1 MLILVFTGCKKM
13 DELHLNPNDQVVTNP
28 DQLFTFSVT
37 RGMGSYITN
46 VDVQYWMLMNW
57 TMYFGT
63 LGGVPA
69 GKEYELNS
77 GKDNLW
83 NELYSQAL
91 MNAREVVQ
99 LTSSDPSLVNKTA
112 IARIWQVYL
121 FQQATDLWGSIP
133 YSDALAG
140 ISGLNYSP
148 AYDKQEKIYGDLL
161 DELKNAAALLDQN
174 KSTFAGNTDPI
185 YSGNVTKW
193 RAFAN
198 SLRLRPAMRIR
209 FANAARAQQEVSE
222 LQSAPMINSNS
233 DNAIFPFNGEIK
245 NPLYEVIARQEDGG
259 KIYPSKFLI
268 DLLKS
273 LNDPRLKVV
282 AEVTALSVIIG
293 APDWNGVPDLVP
305 SNSPIWNGYATDGSD
320 VSAVGDWFNRQES
333 PGVLMSH
340 AEVCFLQSEAV
351 LAGWWSGDA
360 QQLYENGIRSAIESY
375 MDTTIS
381 NTQINTYLN
390 AVPAVTLENIITQ
403 KWISF
408 TYQNSYESY
417 AEYRRTGFPVL
428 KKFDGTPIDLAAFP
442 FRLTYPSSEVT
453 LNSVHYHEALSWQG
467 SDLVTTRVWWNQ

>member
-1 MLILVFTGCKKM
+1 
-13 DELHLNPNDQVVTNP
+13 
-28 DQLFTFSVT
+28 
-37 RGMGSYITN
+37 
-46 VDVQYWMLMNW
+46 
-57 TMYFGT
+57 YFGT

-209 FANAARAQQEVSE
+209 FANAAR
-222 LQSAPMINSNS
+222 
-233 DNAIFPFNGEIK
+233 
-245 NPLYEVIARQEDGG
+245 
-259 KIYPSKFLI
+259 
-268 DLLKS
+268 
-273 LNDPRLKVV
+273 
-282 AEVTALSVIIG
+282 
-293 APDWNGVPDLVP
+293 
-305 SNSPIWNGYATDGSD
+305 
-320 VSAVGDWFNRQES
+320 
-333 PGVLMSH
+333 
-340 AEVCFLQSEAV
+340 
-351 LAGWWSGDA
+351 
-360 QQLYENGIRSAIESY
+360 
-375 MDTTIS
+375 
-381 NTQINTYLN
+381 
-390 AVPAVTLENIITQ
+390 
-403 KWISF
+403 
-408 TYQNSYESY
+408 
-417 AEYRRTGFPVL
+417 
-428 KKFDGTPIDLAAFP
+428 
-442 FRLTYPSSEVT
+442 
-453 LNSVHYHEALSWQG
+453 
-467 SDLVTTRVWWNQ
+467 